1 MSSFRLAFAPS
12 FLCTLLLACGG
23 TTHPAL
29 DGSLAGADVTAARN
43 DARTDSGDATR
54 ARGDAGGPSQGD
66 VRADAPATGGI
77 GGGAPTGSGGSVGAD
92 TSKDWG
98 PPAVSPGT
106 MVDPRDGTE
115 YKTVTI
121 NGLTWIAEN
130 LRYLPSD
137 RAITD
142 GLVRCGNTKQFDRC
156 AVYGAYYSTTISVD
170 PCPTDW
176 RLPTATEF
184 QALFDAHSLD
194 PVQAAT
200 KLRDTSWDGSNDYGF
215 SVLPAGY
222 YDSTWAV
229 SEITNARVPIS
240 ADYNLSAGFLTST
253 TTSIGY
259 SYRTVAWIYNADSTT
274 GIELFDD
281 KTAALPRAFNARC
294 VK

>member
-1 MSSFRLAFAPS
+1 M
-12 FLCTLLLACGG
+12 LLFACGG
-23 TTHPAL
+23 TARPAL
-29 DGSLAGADVTAARN
+29 NGSPDASGADTPAARRDAWITTN
-43 DARTDSGDATR
+43 DTAVTS
-54 ARGDAGGPSQGD
+54 AGG
-66 VRADAPATGGI
+66 AGGSTS
-77 GGGAPTGSGGSVGAD
+77 AGSGGAVGAD
-92 TSKDWG
+92 ASKDWA
-98 PPAVSPGT
+98 PPVVSSGSV
-106 MVDPRDGTE
+106 VDPRDGTE

-121 NGLTWIAEN
+121 NGLTWMAEN
-130 LRYLPSD
+130 LRYIPSD

-156 AVYGAYYSTTISVD
+156 AIYGAYYSTTISIN

-222 YDSTWAV
+222 YDSDWAV
-229 SEITNARVPIS
+229 SDITHARVPIW
-240 ADYNLSAGFLTST
+240 ADYDLLAGFLTST
-253 TTSIGY
+253 TTSMGY
-259 SYRTVAWIYNADSTT
+259 SYRTVAWIYNATSTT
-274 GIELFDD
+274 GIEFFDD
-281 KTAALPRAFNARC
+281 KTNALPRAFNARC